1 MKIIKRI
8 ASVITAA
15 AISVCCMNFTQYDY
29 EKNSSIVSSAAELDF
44 KTSINEGG
52 TISVYGYTGTDEKVI
67 IPPTIDGKNVTAI
80 GKCCF
85 EDNLTIKEVILPD
98 TIRIIDYKAFA
109 DCKKLETIN
118 FPDTLE
124 TIGDY
129 AFTTCHS
136 LKSIDLK
143 NVKKLGECAF
153 QLCISLEEI
162 YVPGSV
168 SLIVD
173 HAFHGCHSVKTLTF
187 GEGVETIDSTAA
199 LNSYSIERI
208 LIPESVTSIGDYALG
223 YTYYHPDYTRLGNAT
238 FFVYNNSAGLEY
250 AKNNGFTYEIISE
263 SASSSLLTM
272 PPTETIPAVTTTTTP
287 IVTTPYYILGDVNQD
302 DSVNSSDASLVLEE
316 YSRLQTGNPSSFT
329 ATKRD
334 SADVNKDGRIDS
346 TDASKILEYY
356 AEASTGKIPSWD

>member
-8 ASVITAA
+8 TSVITAT

-44 KTSINEGG
+44 KTSINEDG
-52 TISVYGYTGTDEKVI
+52 TIAVYGYTGTDEKVI

-85 EDNLTIKEVILPD
+85 EDNLTIKEVVLPD

-109 DCKKLETIN
+109 DCKNLETIN
-118 FPDTLE
+118 FPDNLE

-143 NVKKLGECAF
+143 NVKKLDECSF

-168 SLIVD
+168 ATVPD

-187 GEGVETIDSTAA
+187 GEGVKKIESTAA
-199 LNSYSIERI
+199 LNSFSIEKI
-208 LIPESVTSIGDYALG
+208 TIPKSVTEIGEYALG
-223 YTYYHPDYTRLGNAT
+223 YYYYHPNYVPFTPT
-238 FFVYNNSAGLEY
+238 FYVYNNTAGLEY
-250 AKNNGFTYEIISE
+250 AKNNGFDYVIIDG
-263 SASSSLLTM
+263 A
-272 PPTETIPAVTTTTTP
+272 ETTDFL
-287 IVTTPYYILGDVNQD
+287 LGDVNSD
-302 DSVNSSDASLVLEE
+302 GTVNSSDASAVLAE
-316 YSRLQTGNPSSFT
+316 YSAIQTGGASTLS
-329 ATKRD
+329 AEQKKA
-334 SADVNKDGRIDS
+334 ADVNADSKIDS

-356 AEASTGKIPSWD
+356 AAVSTGKTPSWD

>member
-8 ASVITAA
+8 TSVITAT

-44 KTSINEGG
+44 KTSINEDG
-52 TISVYGYTGTDEKVI
+52 TIAVYGYTGTDEKVI

-85 EDNLTIKEVILPD
+85 EDNLTIKEAVLPD

-109 DCKKLETIN
+109 NCKNLETIN
-118 FPDTLE
+118 FPDNLE

-168 SLIVD
+168 ATVPD

-187 GEGVETIDSTAA
+187 GEGVKKIESTAA
-199 LNSYSIERI
+199 LNSFSIEKI
-208 LIPESVTSIGDYALG
+208 TIPKSVTEIGEYALG
-223 YTYYHPDYTRLGNAT
+223 YYYYHPNYVPFTPT
-238 FFVYNNSAGLEY
+238 FYVYNNTAGLEY
-250 AKNNGFTYEIISE
+250 AKNNGFDYVIIDG
-263 SASSSLLTM
+263 A
-272 PPTETIPAVTTTTTP
+272 ETTDFL
-287 IVTTPYYILGDVNQD
+287 LGDVNSD
-302 DSVNSSDASLVLEE
+302 GTVNSSDASAVLAE
-316 YSRLQTGNPSSFT
+316 YSAIQTGGASTLS
-329 ATKRD
+329 AEQKKA
-334 SADVNKDGRIDS
+334 ADVNADSKIDS

-356 AEASTGKIPSWD
+356 AAVSTGKTPSWD

>member
-8 ASVITAA
+8 TSVITAT

-44 KTSINEGG
+44 KTSINEDG
-52 TISVYGYTGTDEKVI
+52 TIAVYGYTGTDEKVI

-85 EDNLTIKEVILPD
+85 EDNLTIKEAVLPD

-109 DCKKLETIN
+109 NCKNLETIN
-118 FPDTLE
+118 FPDNLE

-143 NVKKLGECAF
+143 NVKKLDECAF

-168 SLIVD
+168 ATVPD

-187 GEGVETIDSTAA
+187 GEGVKKIESTAA
-199 LNSYSIERI
+199 LNSFSIEKI
-208 LIPESVTSIGDYALG
+208 TIPKSVTEIGEYALG
-223 YTYYHPDYTRLGNAT
+223 YYYYHPNYVPFTPT
-238 FFVYNNSAGLEY
+238 FYVYNNTAGLEY
-250 AKNNGFTYEIISE
+250 AKNNGFDYVIIDG
-263 SASSSLLTM
+263 A
-272 PPTETIPAVTTTTTP
+272 ETTDFL
-287 IVTTPYYILGDVNQD
+287 LGDVNSD
-302 DSVNSSDASLVLEE
+302 GTVNSSDASAVLAE
-316 YSRLQTGNPSSFT
+316 YSAIQTGGASTLS
-329 ATKRD
+329 AEQKKA
-334 SADVNKDGRIDS
+334 ADVNADSKIDS

-356 AEASTGKIPSWD
+356 AAVSTGKTPSWD

>member
-8 ASVITAA
+8 ASVITAT

-44 KTSINEGG
+44 KTSINEDG
-52 TISVYGYTGTDEKVI
+52 TIAVYGYTGTDEKVI
-67 IPPTIDGKNVTAI
+67 IPPTIDEKNVTAI

-85 EDNLTIKEVILPD
+85 EDNLTIKEVVLPD

-118 FPDTLE
+118 FPDNLE

-173 HAFHGCHSVKTLTF
+173 HAFHGCHSLKTLTF
-187 GEGVETIDSTAA
+187 GEGVKKIESTAA
-199 LNSYSIERI
+199 LNSFSIEKI
-208 LIPESVTSIGDYALG
+208 TIPKSVTEIGEYALG
-223 YTYYHPDYTRLGNAT
+223 YYYYHPNYVPFTPTLY
-238 FFVYNNSAGLEY
+238 VYNNTAGLEY
-250 AKNNGFTYEIISE
+250 ARNNGFDYVIIDG
-263 SASSSLLTM
+263 A
-272 PPTETIPAVTTTTTP
+272 ETTDFL
-287 IVTTPYYILGDVNQD
+287 LGDVNSD
-302 DSVNSSDASLVLEE
+302 GTVNSSDASAVLAE
-316 YSRLQTGNPSSFT
+316 YSAIQTGGAST
-329 ATKRD
+329 LLAEQKKA
-334 SADVNKDGRIDS
+334 ADVNADSKIDS

-356 AEASTGKIPSWD
+356 AAVSTGKTPSWD

>member
-8 ASVITAA
+8 TSVITAT

-44 KTSINEGG
+44 KTSINEDG
-52 TISVYGYTGTDEKVI
+52 TIAVYGYTGTDEKVI

-85 EDNLTIKEVILPD
+85 EDNLTIKEAVLPD

-109 DCKKLETIN
+109 NCKNLETIN
-118 FPDTLE
+118 FPDNLE

-143 NVKKLGECAF
+143 NVKKLDECSF

-168 SLIVD
+168 ATVPN

-187 GEGVETIDSTAA
+187 GEGVKKIESTAA
-199 LNSYSIERI
+199 LNSFSIEKI
-208 LIPESVTSIGDYALG
+208 TIPKSVTEIGEYALG
-223 YTYYHPDYTRLGNAT
+223 YYYYHPNYVPFTPT
-238 FFVYNNSAGLEY
+238 FYVYNNTAGLEY
-250 AKNNGFTYEIISE
+250 ARNNGFDYVIIDG
-263 SASSSLLTM
+263 A
-272 PPTETIPAVTTTTTP
+272 ETTDFL
-287 IVTTPYYILGDVNQD
+287 LGDVNSD
-302 DSVNSSDASLVLEE
+302 GTVNSSDASAVLAE
-316 YSRLQTGNPSSFT
+316 YSAIQTGGASTLS
-329 ATKRD
+329 AEQKKA
-334 SADVNKDGRIDS
+334 ADVNADSKIDS

-356 AEASTGKIPSWD
+356 AAVSTGKTPSWD

>member
-8 ASVITAA
+8 ASVITAT

-44 KTSINEGG
+44 KTSINEDG
-52 TISVYGYTGTDEKVI
+52 TIAVYGYTGTDEKVI

-85 EDNLTIKEVILPD
+85 EDNLTIKEVVLPD

-109 DCKKLETIN
+109 NCKNLETIN
-118 FPDTLE
+118 FPDNLE

-173 HAFHGCHSVKTLTF
+173 HAFHGCHSLKTLTF
-187 GEGVETIDSTAA
+187 GEGVKKIESTAA
-199 LNSYSIERI
+199 LNSFSIEKI
-208 LIPESVTSIGDYALG
+208 TIPKSVTEIGEYALG
-223 YTYYHPDYTRLGNAT
+223 YYYYHPNYVPFTPT
-238 FFVYNNSAGLEY
+238 FYVYNNTAGLEY
-250 AKNNGFTYEIISE
+250 AKNNGFDYVIIDG
-263 SASSSLLTM
+263 A
-272 PPTETIPAVTTTTTP
+272 ETTDFL
-287 IVTTPYYILGDVNQD
+287 LGDVNSD
-302 DSVNSSDASLVLEE
+302 GTVNSSDASAVLAE
-316 YSRLQTGNPSSFT
+316 YSAIQTGGAST
-329 ATKRD
+329 LLAEQKKA
-334 SADVNKDGRIDS
+334 ADVNADSKIDS

-356 AEASTGKIPSWD
+356 AAVSTGKTPSWD

>member
-8 ASVITAA
+8 TSVITAT

-44 KTSINEGG
+44 KTSINEDG
-52 TISVYGYTGTDEKVI
+52 TIAVYGYTGTDEKVI

-85 EDNLTIKEVILPD
+85 EDNLTIKEAVLPD

-109 DCKKLETIN
+109 NCKNLETIN

-143 NVKKLGECAF
+143 NVKKLDECAF

-168 SLIVD
+168 ATVPD

-187 GEGVETIDSTAA
+187 GEGVKKIESTAA
-199 LNSYSIERI
+199 LNSFSIEKI
-208 LIPESVTSIGDYALG
+208 TIPKSVTEIGEYALG
-223 YTYYHPDYTRLGNAT
+223 YYYYHPNYVPFTPT
-238 FFVYNNSAGLEY
+238 FYVYNNTAGLEY
-250 AKNNGFTYEIISE
+250 AKNNGFDYVIIDG
-263 SASSSLLTM
+263 A
-272 PPTETIPAVTTTTTP
+272 ETTDFL
-287 IVTTPYYILGDVNQD
+287 LGDVNSD
-302 DSVNSSDASLVLEE
+302 GTVNSSDASAVLAE
-316 YSRLQTGNPSSFT
+316 YSAIQTGGASTLS
-329 ATKRD
+329 AEQKKA
-334 SADVNKDGRIDS
+334 ADVNADNKIDS

-356 AEASTGKIPSWD
+356 AAVSTGKTPSWD

>member
-8 ASVITAA
+8 ASVITAT

-44 KTSINEGG
+44 KTSINEDG
-52 TISVYGYTGTDEKVI
+52 TIAVYGYTGTDEKVI

-85 EDNLTIKEVILPD
+85 EDNLTIKEVVLPD

-118 FPDTLE
+118 FPDNLE

-168 SLIVD
+168 SLIVG
-173 HAFHGCHSVKTLTF
+173 HAFHGCHSLKTLTF
-187 GEGVETIDSTAA
+187 GEGVKKIESTAA
-199 LNSYSIERI
+199 LNSFSIEKI
-208 LIPESVTSIGDYALG
+208 TIPKSVTEIGEYALG
-223 YTYYHPDYTRLGNAT
+223 YYYYHPNYVPFTPT
-238 FFVYNNSAGLEY
+238 IYVYNNTAGLEY
-250 AKNNGFTYEIISE
+250 ARNNGFDYVIIDG
-263 SASSSLLTM
+263 A
-272 PPTETIPAVTTTTTP
+272 ETTDFL
-287 IVTTPYYILGDVNQD
+287 LGDVNSD
-302 DSVNSSDASLVLEE
+302 GTVNSSDASAVLAE
-316 YSRLQTGNPSSFT
+316 YSAIQTGGAST
-329 ATKRD
+329 LLAEQKKA
-334 SADVNKDGRIDS
+334 ADVNADSKIDS

-356 AEASTGKIPSWD
+356 AAVSTGKTPSWD